1 MMRFLQMSA
10 ILVVLSACGTR
21 NIDVA
26 STTKSSQLQT
36 RQLQVK
42 KFVGRGIQDTM
53 NAVVQTLMDEGFAVN
68 NSNAG
73 LGFITASKSRRVVDP
88 NMQYNL
94 LLKMMFI
101 GDYPTV
107 HVLKITALLKN
118 VEAFTQVRLSLTEE
132 LLNKHGGIINSR
144 MVNDRLIYQKLF
156 SKIDKAIFLD
166 KHRL

>member
-1 MMRFLQMSA
+1 MSA

-94 LLKMMFI
+94 LLTPQ
-101 GDYPTV
+101 G
-107 HVLKITALLKN
+107 KISYD
-118 VEAFTQVRLSLTEE
+118 F
-132 LLNKHGGIINSR
+132 
-144 MVNDRLIYQKLF
+144 F
-156 SKIDKAIFLD
+156 SKLKL
-166 KHRL
+166 KLK